1 MRLIIYVLLFRA
13 VINQLGLSITA
24 RVYLQSSPLEYLA
37 STVLIIGLI
46 TLWRDYKIRQLE
58 ISGNLHLAALL
69 KPIVLITK
77 IIVAVVAAL
86 VWAHNAGFNISTLI
100 AGLGVGSLAIA
111 LAAQRTMEN
120 VIGAATLYAARPI
133 RPGDLCR
140 FGDITGIV
148 EEIGLRSVT
157 LRSLDRTLVSIPN
170 SKFAAEQIENI
181 SVRDRI
187 RFFKR
192 LQLQMPTS
200 EQLRVILGELR
211 EMLAAH
217 PRIQQDTVSV
227 RLENI
232 EAANA
237 VLRLDSGI
245 VTQDFQDYLAVAEDL
260 NLRIIEIVH
269 ANGAIFSGPG
279 QVLQLREFHQAS
291 DELMAEV
298 RSKLDTWRDNK
309 QFPFPDVSD
318 DRKAEIEASLT
329 YPPLG
334 SGQDTRDK

>member
-1 MRLIIYVLLFRA
+1 
-13 VINQLGLSITA
+13 
-24 RVYLQSSPLEYLA
+24 
-37 STVLIIGLI
+37 LIIGLI

-86 VWAHNAGFNISTLI
+86 VWAHNAGFNVSTLI

>member
-1 MRLIIYVLLFRA
+1 
-13 VINQLGLSITA
+13 
-24 RVYLQSSPLEYLA
+24 
-37 STVLIIGLI
+37 
-46 TLWRDYKIRQLE
+46 
-58 ISGNLHLAALL
+58 
-69 KPIVLITK
+69 
-77 IIVAVVAAL
+77 
-86 VWAHNAGFNISTLI
+86 
-100 AGLGVGSLAIA
+100 
-111 LAAQRTMEN
+111 
-120 VIGAATLYAARPI
+120 
-133 RPGDLCR
+133 
-140 FGDITGIV
+140 
-148 EEIGLRSVT
+148 
-157 LRSLDRTLVSIPN
+157 
-170 SKFAAEQIENI
+170 
-181 SVRDRI
+181 
-187 RFFKR
+187 
-192 LQLQMPTS
+192 
-200 EQLRVILGELR
+200 
-211 EMLAAH
+211 
-217 PRIQQDTVSV
+217 QQDTVSV

-298 RSKLDTWRDNK
+298 KGKLDTWRDNQ

-334 SGQDTRDK
+334 SSQDTRDK